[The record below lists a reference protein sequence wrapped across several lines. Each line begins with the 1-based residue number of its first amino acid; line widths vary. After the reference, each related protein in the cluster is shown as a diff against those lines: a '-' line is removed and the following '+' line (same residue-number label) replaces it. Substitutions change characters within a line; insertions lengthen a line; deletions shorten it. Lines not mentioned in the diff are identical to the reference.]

1 MNLIEHQSKTLLA
14 ESGINIPRGLVVDKG
29 IDADAAFS
37 SLGLLEGVVKAQ
49 VPAGGRGISGGVRFV
64 HSGKEAGTAATELIG
79 SRLVTPQ
86 TGPDGIVVRK
96 VLLEEVVRAE
106 KEYYLSIAVDRSL
119 GVPTIIFSS
128 EGGKSIEEVART
140 TPEKIYKEPID
151 PLLGVTH
158 SQSEAISKTSGL
170 FGEAALKLAGIME
183 ALYGLFLRLDA
194 LLIEVNPLVFTG
206 REFVALDAKITID
219 DNALFRHPDL
229 SSLKEIEEEPLE
241 RDAREGGISYI
252 RLDGDV
258 GCLANGAGLA
268 MATMDM
274 IRLAGRRPAN
284 FLDIGGSAHHEQVS
298 SALRILFSD
307 PKVRIVF
314 INIFGGMIH
323 CDLIAS
329 EIVEAVTNLNPGVPI
344 VLRLEGTDAEKGRRI
359 IADSGLPVIM
369 VSDMGEGAER
379 IRGL

>member
-1 MNLIEHQSKTLLA
+1 MNLTEYQSKTLLA
-14 ESGINIPRGLVVDKG
+14 ESGINIPKGLVADKG
-29 IDADAAFS
+29 IDAGAAFS
-37 SLGLLEGVVKAQ
+37 SLGLSEGVVKAQ

-64 HSGKEAGTAATELIG
+64 HSAKEAEVAATEVIG
-79 SRLVTPQ
+79 SRLATPQ

-106 KEYYLSIAVDRSL
+106 KEYYLGIVVDRSL

-128 EGGKSIEEVART
+128 EGGKSIEEVARE
-140 TPEKIYKEPID
+140 TPEKIYKKAVD
-151 PLLGVTH
+151 PL
-158 SQSEAISKTSGL
+158 SGL
-170 FGEAALKLAGIME
+170 SPSDIESLGLSEGLGGIIKT
-183 ALYGLFLRLDA
+183 LFELFSRLDA
-194 LLIEVNPLVFTG
+194 LLIEINPLAFTG
-206 REFVALDAKITID
+206 REFVALDAKIMID
-219 DNALFRHPDL
+219 DNALFRHPELL
-229 SSLKEIEEEPLE
+229 SFREVEEESLE
-241 RDAREGGISYI
+241 RDAREAGISYI

-258 GCLANGAGLA
+258 GCMANGAGLA

-329 EIVEAVTNLNPGVPI
+329 EIVEGVRSMRPKFPI

-359 IADSGLPVIM
+359 IADSGLPIVM
-369 VSDMGEGAER
+369 VSDMEEGMEKVR
-379 IRGL
+379 SL

>member
-1 MNLIEHQSKTLLA
+1 MNLTEYQSKTLLA
-14 ESGINIPRGLVVDKG
+14 ESGINIPKGLVADKG
-29 IDADAAFS
+29 IDAGAAFS

-64 HSGKEAGTAATELIG
+64 QSSVEARDAATKLIG
-79 SRLVTPQ
+79 SRLATPQ
-86 TGPDGIVVRK
+86 TGPEGIVVRK

-106 KEYYLSIAVDRSL
+106 KEYYLSIVVDRSL
-119 GVPTIIFSS
+119 GTPVLIFSP
-128 EGGKSIEEVART
+128 EGGKSIEETARI

-151 PLLGVTH
+151 PLLGMTH
-158 SQSEAISKTSGL
+158 SQSEAISKASGL
-170 FGEAALKLAGIME
+170 FGEAPLNLAGTIE
-183 ALYGLFLRLDA
+183 ALYVLFLRMDA
-194 LLIEVNPLVFTG
+194 LLIEINPLVFIG
-206 REFVALDAKITID
+206 REFVALDAKIVID
-219 DNALFRHPDL
+219 DNALFRHPEL
-229 SSLKEIEEEPLE
+229 SSLKETSEDPLE
-241 RDAREGGISYI
+241 QEAAKAGISYV
-252 RLDGDV
+252 RLNGDV

-329 EIVEAVTNLNPGVPI
+329 GIVEAVTNLNSGVPI

-359 IADSGLPVIM
+359 IADSGLPILM
-369 VSDMGEGAER
+369 VSGMEEGIER
-379 IRGL
+379 IKSL

>member
-1 MNLIEHQSKTLLA
+1 MNLTEYQSKTLLA
-14 ESGINIPRGLVVDKG
+14 ESGINIPKGLVVDKG
-29 IDADAAFS
+29 IDAGAAFL
-37 SLGLLEGVVKAQ
+37 SLGLSEGVVKAQ
-49 VPAGGRGISGGVRFV
+49 VPAGGRGVSGGVRFV
-64 HSGKEAGTAATELIG
+64 HSGKEAEAAATELIG
-79 SRLVTPQ
+79 SRLATPQ

-106 KEYYLSIAVDRSL
+106 REYYLGIVVDRSL

-128 EGGKSIEEVART
+128 EGGKYIEDAARI
-140 TPEKIYKEPID
+140 TPGNIYKEPVD
-151 PLLGVTH
+151 QLLGMTH

-170 FGEAALKLAGIME
+170 FQEAALKLAGIAE
-183 ALYGLFLRLDA
+183 ALYGLFLKLDA
-194 LLIEVNPLVFTG
+194 LLIEVNPLVFTEG
-206 REFVALDAKITID
+206 KFIALDAKITID
-219 DNALFRHPDL
+219 ENALFRHPEF
-229 SSLKEIEEEPLE
+229 SSLKEIEEEPME
-241 RDAREGGISYI
+241 REAREAGISYI

-258 GCLANGAGLA
+258 GCLVNGAGLA

-274 IRLAGRRPAN
+274 IRLAGKRPAN

-314 INIFGGMIH
+314 VNIFGGMIH

-329 EIVEAVTNLNPGVPI
+329 EIVNVVTNLNPGFPI
-344 VLRLEGTDAEKGRRI
+344 VLRLEGTDAEKGRTI

-369 VSDMGEGAER
+369 VSDIEEGAER
-379 IRGL
+379 ISGL